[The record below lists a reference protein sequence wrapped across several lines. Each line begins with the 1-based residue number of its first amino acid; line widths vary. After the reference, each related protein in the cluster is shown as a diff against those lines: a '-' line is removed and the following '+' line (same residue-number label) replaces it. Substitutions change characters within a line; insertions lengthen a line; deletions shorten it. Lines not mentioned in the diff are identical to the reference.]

1 MDESFRDLVQHSAR
15 SIGLAAMCLKP
26 REKRSIC
33 KQGLRMRTSDETAI
47 LDSLQTKLQLIT
59 VVS

>member
-1 MDESFRDLVQHSAR
+1 MDESFRDLVQHSV
-15 SIGLAAMCLKP
+15 LAAMCLKP

>member
-1 MDESFRDLVQHSAR
+1 MDESFRDLVQHSR
-15 SIGLAAMCLKP
+15 SVAAMCLKP
-26 REKRSIC
+26 RENRSIC